1 MPVSIKL
8 VWRKLLDLF
17 VSIKSIEK
25 PTNEFTHVTPDIRFE
40 NEKVSHK
47 SDK

>member
-8 VWRKLLDLF
+8 VWRKLLDLL
-17 VSIKSIEK
+17 SIKSIKK
-25 PTNEFTHVTPDIRFE
+25 PTNEFTHVIPDIRFE
-40 NEKVSHK
+40 NEKVLHK